1 MSTTSWDVGP
11 AGLAT
16 RTSPGF
22 SVVRLLQL
30 LEDPVDVLRVLQ
42 PAVQMEM
49 QLGAGPQMQLFRE
62 LRPQKPRGA
71 RQPFERL
78 RLLFFSPHDADAHL
92 RVRQIGRDVDAD
104 HGDEADPRI
113 AYIAGEKRSDRLPDQ
128 LTHALGPMTV
138 SSHITDSSCWYRR
151 CARRPRPPPAHPP
164 RGARSQ
170 HAGGRCSPRPP

>member
-1 MSTTSWDVGP
+1 MTSASCAGVMPVHGAVATTAPV
-11 AGLAT
+11 
-16 RTSPGF
+16 TSSV
-22 SVVRLLQL
+22 SVVTPSRMTPSYVFGQ
-30 LEDPVDVLRVLQ
+30 
-42 PAVQMEM
+42 AAAN
-49 QLGAGPQMQLFRE
+49 GAS
-62 LRPQKPRGA
+62 RGA

-78 RLLFFSPHDADAHL
+78 RLLFFRPHDADAHL

-164 RGARSQ
+164 RGARSL